1 MPRESRK
8 SINSKYIHVITQG
21 IKKEYI
27 FKNDKYKQEYIK
39 LLNDMLNEYENTKLL
54 AYCIMDNHA
63 HLLIYTDKIE
73 ELSKIMSRV
82 NTSYG
87 IFYNK
92 HRMRVGYVF
101 RNRYYTQEI
110 ADIKHLFNT
119 LAYIHKNPVKAG
131 IVKNEI
137 QYKFSSYKNYIQ
149 KNVNKED
156 IKLIFDTEDYLKQ
169 FKFIHKNF
177 SSENIIDVK
186 EEQEKSEEKMKKI
199 IIRFCNENNWELD
212 YIKKNNYLLLLL
224 INNIKNNCDVTNKV
238 ITEYLKI
245 GKNRISNILKKSIVE

>member
-1 MPRESRK
+1 MPRIART

-39 LLNDMLNEYENTKLL
+39 LLKDMLNEYENTKLL
-54 AYCIMDNHA
+54 AYCIIDNHSN
-63 HLLIYTDKIE
+63 LLIYTDKIE

-110 ADIKHLFNT
+110 LDKKHLFNT

-131 IVKNEI
+131 MIKNEI
-137 QYKFSSYKNYIQ
+137 QYKFSSYKNYIH
-149 KNVNKED
+149 KNVNIED

-169 FKFIHKNF
+169 FKFIHKKF

-186 EEQEKSEEKMKKI
+186 EEQDKSEEKMKKI
-199 IIRFCNENNWELD
+199 IIKFCNGNNWELD

-224 INNIKNNCDVTNKV
+224 INEIKNSCDATNKM
-238 ITEYLKI
+238 ITEYLNI
-245 GKNRISNILKKSIVE
+245 GKNRISNILKKNNM

>member
-1 MPRESRK
+1 MH
-8 SINSKYIHVITQG
+8 IC
-21 IKKEYI
+21 
-27 FKNDKYKQEYIK
+27 
-39 LLNDMLNEYENTKLL
+39 L
-54 AYCIMDNHA
+54 
-63 HLLIYTDKIE
+63 YTEKIE

-110 ADIKHLFNT
+110 ADKKHLFNT

-131 IVKNEI
+131 MIKNEI

-149 KNVNKED
+149 KNVNIED
-156 IKLIFDTEDYLKQ
+156 IKLIFDTDDYLKQ

-199 IIRFCNENNWELD
+199 IIRFCNENNLELC

-224 INNIKNNCDVTNKV
+224 INEIKNNCDVTNKV

-245 GKNRISNILKKSIVE
+245 GKNRISNIAKKNIME

>member
-1 MPRESRK
+1 MPRVSRT

-39 LLNDMLNEYENTKLL
+39 LLNNMLNEYENTKIL

-110 ADIKHLFNT
+110 ADKKHLFNT

-131 IVKNEI
+131 MVENEI

-149 KNVNKED
+149 KNVNIED
-156 IKLIFDTEDYLKQ
+156 IKLIFDTENYLKQ

-186 EEQEKSEEKMKKI
+186 EEQEKSDLKMKKI
-199 IIRFCNENNWELD
+199 IIKFCSENNLELE

-224 INNIKNNCDVTNKV
+224 INEIKNNCDVTNKV

-245 GKNRISNILKKSIVE
+245 GKNRISKILKKNNM

>member
-1 MPRESRK
+1 MPRVSRT

-39 LLNDMLNEYENTKLL
+39 LLNNMLNEYENTKLL

-110 ADIKHLFNT
+110 ADKEHLFNT

-131 IVKNEI
+131 MVKNEN

-149 KNVNKED
+149 KNVNIED
-156 IKLIFDTEDYLKQ
+156 IKLIFGTEDYLKQ

-177 SSENIIDVK
+177 SSENIVDVK
-186 EEQEKSEEKMKKI
+186 EEQEKAEEKMKKI

-245 GKNRISNILKKSIVE
+245 GKNRISNILKKSIV

>member
-1 MPRESRK
+1 MPRTSRTL
-8 SINSKYIHVITQG
+8 INSKYIHVITQG

-39 LLNDMLNEYENTKLL
+39 LLDDMLNEYKDTKLL

-110 ADIKHLFNT
+110 SDKNHLFNA

-131 IVKNEI
+131 MVKNEI
-137 QYKFSSYKNYIQ
+137 QYKYSSYKNYIH
-149 KNVNKED
+149 KNVDMEK

-169 FKFIHKNF
+169 FKFIRKNF
-177 SSENIIDVK
+177 SP
-186 EEQEKSEEKMKKI
+186 
-199 IIRFCNENNWELD
+199 
-212 YIKKNNYLLLLL
+212 
-224 INNIKNNCDVTNKV
+224 
-238 ITEYLKI
+238 
-245 GKNRISNILKKSIVE
+245 

>member
-1 MPRESRK
+1 MPRNSRK
-8 SINSKYIHVITQG
+8 NFPGLFHHIMSQG
-21 IKKEYI
+21 INKEYI
-27 FKNDKYKQEYIK
+27 FDDDNLKRKYINIINEKLQENNVNIIS
-39 LLNDMLNEYENTKLL
+39 
-54 AYCIMDNHA
+54 YCIMDNHA

-110 ADIKHLFNT
+110 SDKNHLFNA

-131 IVKNEI
+131 MVKNEI
-137 QYKFSSYKNYIQ
+137 QYKYSSYKNYIH
-149 KNVNKED
+149 KNVDIEK

-177 SSENIIDVK
+177 SPENIIDIK
-186 EEQEKSEEKMKKI
+186 DEQEKSEEKMKKI
-199 IIRFCNENNWELD
+199 IVKFCNENNLKLD

-224 INNIKNNCDVTNKV
+224 INEIKDNCDVTNKV

-245 GKNRISNILKKSIVE
+245 GKNRISNISKR

>member
-1 MPRESRK
+1 MPRVSRT

-27 FKNDKYKQEYIK
+27 FKNDKYKKEYTK
-39 LLNDMLNEYENTKLL
+39 LLNDILNEYENTKLL

-110 ADIKHLFNT
+110 ADKEHLFNT

-131 IVKNEI
+131 MVKNEN

-149 KNVNKED
+149 KNVNIED
-156 IKLIFDTEDYLKQ
+156 IKLIFGTEDYLKQ

-177 SSENIIDVK
+177 SSENIVDVK

-199 IIRFCNENNWELD
+199 IIRF
-212 YIKKNNYLLLLL
+212 
-224 INNIKNNCDVTNKV
+224 VM
-238 ITEYLKI
+238 KI
-245 GKNRISNILKKSIVE
+245 IGN